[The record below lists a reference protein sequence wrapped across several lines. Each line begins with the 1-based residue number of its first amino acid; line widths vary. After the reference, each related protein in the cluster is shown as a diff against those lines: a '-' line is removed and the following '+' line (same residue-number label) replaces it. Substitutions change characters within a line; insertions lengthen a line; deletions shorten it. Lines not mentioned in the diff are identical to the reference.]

1 MKKSIR
7 SRLKLYPWSSLL
19 AGTELL
25 KSQNR
30 QNQRRRYRVE
40 ESELRLRAA
49 VARLLEAGFQ
59 ISPTTLE
66 MLRSQR
72 DPASVVNRFL
82 AENKLQPSQA
92 SILEPHHF
100 ASDTATRSEE
110 KPESEDVRSVL
121 ASTGQQETTVVPQ
134 KTEVRLEVLR
144 DPTPELASQGTLE
157 EFVANF
163 QDRYRRLRQII
174 TQRVDGKGVVDI
186 RDLAAGVRKGP
197 DERSSTTK
205 VVGLVASKA
214 QTKSGNLVL
223 DLEDLTGRARVI
235 VQGKE
240 NALMKKA
247 APVLLD
253 QVVCVEGTAVN
264 AEMLIA
270 KDIFLPD
277 VPATRHM
284 ARANEDVSVVLIS
297 DIHYGSKQF
306 LETVFK
312 RFLHWLQGREGDEEQ
327 VRMAGTVKY
336 LVIAGDL
343 VDGIGVYPNQ
353 LEDIL
358 IHDYYDQYAGLAKL
372 LQEIPDYIHVIVT
385 PGNHDAVRN
394 ALPRP
399 AMDPT
404 FLEPFKEAGLSM
416 TSLGCP
422 CELSLHG
429 VDLLVYHG
437 DSLIDVMGALS
448 KPELEAGF
456 VAMRELLRGRHL
468 APIYGKSTTICPE
481 RRDWLVIDH
490 VPDILHC
497 GHIHVNSAGS
507 YRKTLIVN
515 SGTFQS
521 QTEYQRSIGIEPTPG
536 IVPLVNLRTLSV
548 KTLTFA

>member
-1 MKKSIR
+1 M
-7 SRLKLYPWSSLL
+7 
-19 AGTELL
+19 E
-25 KSQNR
+25 Q
-30 QNQRRRYRVE
+30 
-40 ESELRLRAA
+40 SELRLRAA

-66 MLRSQR
+66 MLRSQG
-72 DPASVVNRFL
+72 DPGSVVNRFL

-100 ASDTATRSEE
+100 ASHTATRTEE
-110 KPESEDVRSVL
+110 KQESEDILSVL
-121 ASTGQQETTVVPQ
+121 PSTRQQETKVVPQ
-134 KTEVRLEVLR
+134 KTEVRLEVLT
-144 DPTPELASQGTLE
+144 DPTPELTSQGTLE

-186 RDLAAGVRKGP
+186 RDLGGGVRKGTN
-197 DERSSTTK
+197 ERSSTTK

-223 DLEDLTGRARVI
+223 DLEDLTGRARVV
-235 VQGKE
+235 VQQKE

-247 APVLLD
+247 APLLLD
-253 QVVCVEGTAVN
+253 QVVCVEGTAVS

-277 VPATRHM
+277 VPATRHT
-284 ARANEDVSVVLIS
+284 ARAKEDVSVVLIS

-306 LETVFK
+306 LEPVFK

-372 LQEIPDYIHVIVT
+372 LQEIPDYIHVIIT

-399 AMDPT
+399 AMDPA

-422 CELSLHG
+422 
-429 VDLLVYHG
+429 
-437 DSLIDVMGALS
+437 
-448 KPELEAGF
+448 
-456 VAMRELLRGRHL
+456 
-468 APIYGKSTTICPE
+468 
-481 RRDWLVIDH
+481 
-490 VPDILHC
+490 
-497 GHIHVNSAGS
+497 
-507 YRKTLIVN
+507 
-515 SGTFQS
+515 
-521 QTEYQRSIGIEPTPG
+521 
-536 IVPLVNLRTLSV
+536 
-548 KTLTFA
+548 

>member
-1 MKKSIR
+1 M
-7 SRLKLYPWSSLL
+7 
-19 AGTELL
+19 
-25 KSQNR
+25 
-30 QNQRRRYRVE
+30 E
-40 ESELRLRAA
+40 ETELRLRAA

-59 ISPTTLE
+59 ISPTALR
-66 MLRSQR
+66 MLRGQG
-72 DPASVVNRFL
+72 DPGNVVNRFL
-82 AENKLQPSQA
+82 AHNKLQPLQA
-92 SILEPHHF
+92 SILEPHH
-100 ASDTATRSEE
+100 
-110 KPESEDVRSVL
+110 L
-121 ASTGQQETTVVPQ
+121 ASHTARTGEETAQNGCAQAQPPQSDQKEGTAIEQQPEA
-134 KTEVRLEVLR
+134 RLEVLR
-144 DPTPELASQGTLE
+144 DPTPELVSQGTLE

-174 TQRVDGKGVVDI
+174 TQRVDGRGVVDI
-186 RDLAAGVRKGP
+186 QSLAGGVRKRS
-197 DERSSTTK
+197 DERSSTMK
-205 VVGLVASKA
+205 IVGLVASKA
-214 QTKSGNLVL
+214 QTRTGNLVL
-223 DLEDLTGRARVI
+223 ELEDLTGRARVL
-235 VQGKE
+235 VQEKE
-240 NALMKKA
+240 NALMKKT
-247 APVLLD
+247 APLLLD
-253 QVVCVEGTAVN
+253 QVVCVEGTAVS

-270 KDIFLPD
+270 KDVFLPD
-277 VPATRHM
+277 VPATRHV
-284 ARANEDVSVVLIS
+284 ARAREDVSVVLIS
-297 DIHYGSKQF
+297 DIHFGSRQF
-306 LETVFK
+306 LEPVFR

-353 LEDIL
+353 LDDIL

-399 AMDPT
+399 AIDT
-404 FLEPFKEAGLSM
+404 AFLEPFKEAGLPM

-422 CELSLHG
+422 CQLSLHG
-429 VDLLVYHG
+429 VSLLVYHG

-468 APIYGKSTTICPE
+468 APIYGKSTTIAPE
-481 RRDWLVIDH
+481 RRDWLVIDQ

>member
-1 MKKSIR
+1 
-7 SRLKLYPWSSLL
+7 
-19 AGTELL
+19 
-25 KSQNR
+25 
-30 QNQRRRYRVE
+30 VE

-59 ISPTTLE
+59 ISPITLQ
-66 MLRSQR
+66 MLRSQQ
-72 DPASVVNRFL
+72 DPDDVVNRFL
-82 AENKLQPSQA
+82 AQNKLQPLRA

-100 ASDTATRSEE
+100 ASHDPIGPGEQIQ
-110 KPESEDVRSVL
+110 SEDVGLVL
-121 ASTGQQETTVVPQ
+121 PLTKQQETVAVHQQLEPQ
-134 KTEVRLEVLR
+134 LEVRS

-163 QDRYRRLRQII
+163 RDRYRRLRQII

-186 RDLAAGVRKGP
+186 SSLSGEAGKRT
-197 DERSSTTK
+197 DERSSTAK
-205 VVGLVASKA
+205 IVGLVGRKA
-214 QTKSGNLVL
+214 QTKTGNLIL
-223 DLEDLTGRARVI
+223 ELEDLTGRASVV
-235 VQGKE
+235 VQQKE
-240 NALMKKA
+240 EALMKKTA
-247 APVLLD
+247 SVLLD
-253 QVVCVEGTAVN
+253 QVICVEGMPVSP
-264 AEMLIA
+264 EMVIA
-270 KDIFLPD
+270 KDLFLPD
-277 VPATRHM
+277 VPATRHV
-284 ARANEDVSVVLIS
+284 AKAKEDVSVVLIS

-306 LETVFK
+306 LEPVFK

-327 VRMAGTVKY
+327 VGLAATVKY

-372 LQEIPDYIHVIVT
+372 LQGVPDYIHVIIT

-394 ALPRP
+394 AIPRP
-399 AMDPT
+399 AVDPT
-404 FLEPFKEAGLSM
+404 FLEPFKEAGFSM

-422 CELSLHG
+422 CQLSLHG

-437 DSLIDVMGALS
+437 DSLIDMMGALS

-468 APIYGKSTTICPE
+468 APIYGKSTTIAPE

-536 IVPLVNLRTLSV
+536 IVPLVNLHTLSV

>member
-1 MKKSIR
+1 M
-7 SRLKLYPWSSLL
+7 
-19 AGTELL
+19 
-25 KSQNR
+25 
-30 QNQRRRYRVE
+30 E
-40 ESELRLRAA
+40 ESELKLRAA

-59 ISPTTLE
+59 ISPTTLQ
-66 MLRSQR
+66 MLRDQG
-72 DPASVVNRFL
+72 DPGSLVNRFL
-82 AENKLQPSQA
+82 AENRLQPLQA

-100 ASDTATRSEE
+100 ASHTATRAEGKTEGEE
-110 KPESEDVRSVL
+110 LPSL
-121 ASTGQQETTVVPQ
+121 LPSTKQQEVILIPQ
-134 KTEVRLEVLR
+134 ETEAKLEVLR
-144 DPTPELASQGTLE
+144 DPTPELASQGTFE
-157 EFVANF
+157 DFVANF
-163 QDRYRRLRQII
+163 QDRYRRLRQIF

-186 RDLAAGVRKGP
+186 RDLGGGVRKGT
-197 DERSSTTK
+197 DERSSTVK
-205 VVGLVASKA
+205 IVGMVANKS

-223 DLEDLTGRARVI
+223 ELEDLTGRTRVV
-235 VQGKE
+235 VQEKE
-240 NALMKKA
+240 NALMKKTA
-247 APVLLD
+247 SVLLD
-253 QVVCVEGTAVN
+253 QVVCVEGTAVS

-277 VPATRHM
+277 VPATRHI
-284 ARANEDVSVVLIS
+284 ARAKEDVSVVLIS

-306 LETVFK
+306 LEPVFK
-312 RFLHWLQGREGDEEQ
+312 RFLYWLQGREGDEEQ

-353 LEDIL
+353 VDDIL

-372 LQEIPDYIHVIVT
+372 LQEIPDYIHVIIT

-394 ALPRP
+394 AIPRP
-399 AMDPT
+399 AMDPA
-404 FLEPFKEAGLSM
+404 FLEPFKEAGFSM

-422 CELSLHG
+422 CQLSLHG
-429 VDLLVYHG
+429 VNLLVYHG

-468 APIYGKSTTICPE
+468 APIYGKSTTIAPE

-536 IVPLVNLRTLSV
+536 IVPLVDLRTLSL